1 MIPLVPADDN
11 VDNRLEMINQLKLF
25 LVTAPDGWT
34 DQDGLMKHHPLPTGE
49 TISCVKWDDGFFIS
63 GTDIVRCLVFR
74 FLAFGRPVQNL
85 KKFEEGVFSDLRNLK
100 PGTDAVLEEP
110 KSDFLE
116 LLFKSNCIRTQKKQ
130 KVFYWFSVP
139 HDRLFLDALERD
151 LKREKMGIE
160 PTSTAISH
168 PAVTISLD
176 TTQALFDE
184 FRKAMLS
191 ELNLDALL
199 VNQDDHSKNSSS
211 SNSSCSGSETSPVAA
226 AVVPRADLQKASAI
240 FGQFSLF
247 EGSPS
252 YKQRRR
258 RNAANMSQSHQP
270 YPSNDSSS
278 SKAVSARN
286 HHNNNRDAFWS
297 SDSDPACT
305 NNNISSDN
313 MDTIRYFDCPL
324 KSCSKNFKRLEHM
337 KRHLR
342 THTMERPYLCDLC
355 GKRFS
360 RSDNLAQ
367 HKKTHKKHQLE
378 QQKQRQLQKQQ
389 KLQDIDDDDQVEEEE
404 DDDEEDMDFDLDAQ
418 VEEEEE
424 DDDDDD
430 SDYGMRNKNG
440 GTGGRQRRH
449 RSFSDASKQTSG
461 RRYSKASSTVAS
473 TRSLYCRRNLVQ
485 RKRRSSHSLNGGS
498 IKSMA
503 NNKNNNGY
511 DPNWCNNNNN
521 NNNHK
526 TIATFR
532 ENYLKPSLSLST
544 TPSSSCHSSPSCLSE
559 NVPNSAVKIEQ
570 LDLFYDLAS
579 GPPLPP
585 VTAETANNTT
595 GSAAIASNG
604 NGFITTSLDHS
615 QTSLPSF
622 HHHHHHHHD
631 YTTADWGHHYSTSS
645 SPRYDGLVLNYQFDD
660 SPYMNVTQNNGYYD
674 TSNQDLLYPM
684 SHHSASTSPLPPLM
698 VPFSSAAA
706 SPTDS
711 CSDYLPTVVPSFYFS
726 SPTMTPSDALV
737 FK

>member
-1 MIPLVPADDN
+1 
-11 VDNRLEMINQLKLF
+11 
-25 LVTAPDGWT
+25 
-34 DQDGLMKHHPLPTGE
+34 
-49 TISCVKWDDGFFIS
+49 
-63 GTDIVRCLVFR
+63 
-74 FLAFGRPVQNL
+74 
-85 KKFEEGVFSDLRNLK
+85 
-100 PGTDAVLEEP
+100 
-110 KSDFLE
+110 
-116 LLFKSNCIRTQKKQ
+116 
-130 KVFYWFSVP
+130 
-139 HDRLFLDALERD
+139 
-151 LKREKMGIE
+151 
-160 PTSTAISH
+160 
-168 PAVTISLD
+168 
-176 TTQALFDE
+176 
-184 FRKAMLS
+184 
-191 ELNLDALL
+191 
-199 VNQDDHSKNSSS
+199 
-211 SNSSCSGSETSPVAA
+211 
-226 AVVPRADLQKASAI
+226 
-240 FGQFSLF
+240 
-247 EGSPS
+247 
-252 YKQRRR
+252 
-258 RNAANMSQSHQP
+258 
-270 YPSNDSSS
+270 
-278 SKAVSARN
+278 
-286 HHNNNRDAFWS
+286 
-297 SDSDPACT
+297 
-305 NNNISSDN
+305 
-313 MDTIRYFDCPL
+313 
-324 KSCSKNFKRLEHM
+324 
-337 KRHLR
+337 
-342 THTMERPYLCDLC
+342 
-355 GKRFS
+355 
-360 RSDNLAQ
+360 
-367 HKKTHKKHQLE
+367 
-378 QQKQRQLQKQQ
+378 
-389 KLQDIDDDDQVEEEE
+389 
-404 DDDEEDMDFDLDAQ
+404 
-418 VEEEEE
+418 
-424 DDDDDD
+424 
-430 SDYGMRNKNG
+430 
-440 GTGGRQRRH
+440 
-449 RSFSDASKQTSG
+449 
-461 RRYSKASSTVAS
+461 
-473 TRSLYCRRNLVQ
+473 
-485 RKRRSSHSLNGGS
+485 
-498 IKSMA
+498 MA